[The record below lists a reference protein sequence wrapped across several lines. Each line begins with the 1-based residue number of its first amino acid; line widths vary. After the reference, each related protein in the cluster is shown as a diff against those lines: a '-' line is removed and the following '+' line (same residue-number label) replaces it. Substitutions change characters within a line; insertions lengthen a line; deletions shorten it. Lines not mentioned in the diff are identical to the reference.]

1 MNKVYVNG
9 KKYIL
14 PNGNVSV
21 VNNKVYW
28 NGKLVEDCY
37 LLKEKIINITIEGN
51 VEGDVKCDNIES
63 INIKGSC
70 KNIETNNG
78 EVKIGGNVDGNVST
92 YNGNVNCHNINGDAK
107 THNGNINKSFFSK
120 LF

>member
-1 MNKVYVNG
+1 MNTVYVNG

-28 NGKLVEDCY
+28 NGILVEDCD
-37 LLKEKIINITIEGN
+37 LFKEKIININIEGN
-51 VEGDVKCDNIES
+51 VEGDIKCDTIES

-70 KNIETNNG
+70 KDIQ
-78 EVKIGGNVDGNVST
+78 IINVDIV
-92 YNGNVNCHNINGDAK
+92 
-107 THNGNINKSFFSK
+107 
-120 LF
+120 

>member
-14 PNGNVSV
+14 PNGSVSV

-51 VEGDVKCDNIES
+51 VEGDIKCDTIES
-63 INIKGSC
+63 ININATVNKEEL
-70 KNIETNNG
+70 KRKLHEAIEQL
-78 EVKIGGNVDGNVST
+78 V
-92 YNGNVNCHNINGDAK
+92 
-107 THNGNINKSFFSK
+107 
-120 LF
+120 